1 VLKITKPPK
10 ERDLEPIFQEALRG
24 LVDRLPFLKL
34 KSLLVDAP
42 ISNAR
47 DRGRAD
53 FILKA
58 QIGTRTWTLIAE
70 GKRLGQPREVKTGIL
85 QLKHYLSLLPT
96 GTPAYGLLLAPFIS
110 EESGRL
116 CAEAGIGYLDL
127 AGNAR
132 LSFDQ
137 VFIETRSSENPFHEK
152 RAVKTVFSPK
162 ATRVIRVLLQG
173 PLRAWRTVQLAE
185 AADVSLGHVSG
196 VKQLLLAQEWAAED
210 KSGLRLVKPSA
221 VLDAWAAID
230 RWSERTR
237 EREYSLLINEPAEI
251 AEKLHACLGKQRHA
265 FTQWFAA
272 ALRHPHAS
280 VPVTTA
286 YVDRF
291 PDEELL
297 KNKLL
302 ARPVSSGGRLRLVV
316 PKDAGVFRPL
326 QTVKELPLVSDVQIY
341 LDVIHAGLR
350 GDEAAAE
357 LRRWPDFAG
366 GWS

>member
-1 VLKITKPPK
+1 MLKTALLPK
-10 ERDLEPIFQEALRG
+10 DTDLESQFQDAIRG
-24 LVDRLPFLKL
+24 LVERLPFLKL
-34 KSLLVDAP
+34 KSLAADAL
-42 ISNAR
+42 ISNTR
-47 DRGRAD
+47 DRGRSD
-53 FILKA
+53 FLIKA

-70 GKRLGQPREVKTGIL
+70 GKRLGQPREVKNGIL

-110 EESGRL
+110 EESAKL

-127 AGNAR
+127 AGNAH

-152 RAVKTVFSPK
+152 RAVKSVFSPK

-173 PLRAWRTVQLAE
+173 PLRAWRTAELAE

-210 KSGLRLVKPSA
+210 KSGLRLVKPTA

-230 RWSERTR
+230 RWGERTR
-237 EREYSLLINEPAEI
+237 EREYSLLINDPAEI

-286 YVDRF
+286 YVDHF

-326 QTVKELPLVSDVQIY
+326 QTVQELPLVSDVQIY

>member
-1 VLKITKPPK
+1 MLKTPVLPK
-10 ERDLEPIFQEALRG
+10 ECDLEPQFEEALRG
-24 LVDRLPFLKL
+24 FVDRLPFLRL
-34 KSLLVDAP
+34 KSLAVDVP
-42 ISNAR
+42 ISNSR

-53 FILKA
+53 FVLKA
-58 QIGTRTWTLIAE
+58 QIGSRTWTLIAE
-70 GKRLGQPREVKTGIL
+70 GKRLGQPREVKIGIL
-85 QLKHYLSLLPT
+85 QLKHYLALLPA
-96 GTPAYGLLLAPFIS
+96 GSSAYGLLLAPFIS
-110 EESGRL
+110 EESARL

-127 AGNAR
+127 AGNAH

-137 VFIETRSSENPFHEK
+137 IFIETRSPENPFHEK
-152 RAVKTVFSPK
+152 RAVKSMFSPK

-173 PLRAWRTVQLAE
+173 PLRPWKVVELAE
-185 AADVSLGHVSG
+185 AAEVSLGHISG
-196 VKQLLLAQEWAAED
+196 VRQLLLAHEWAAED
-210 KSGLRLVKPSA
+210 KNGLSLIKPDA

-230 RWSERTR
+230 QWTDRTR
-237 EREYSLLINEPAEI
+237 EREYSLLINDPAEI
-251 AEKLHACLGKQRHA
+251 AEKLHACLGKERHA

-272 ALRHPHAS
+272 ALRHSHAS

-291 PDEELL
+291 PDEEVL
-297 KNKLL
+297 KEKLL

-316 PKDAGVFRPL
+316 PKDEGVFRPL
-326 QTVKELPLVSDVQIY
+326 QTIKGLPLVSDTQIY